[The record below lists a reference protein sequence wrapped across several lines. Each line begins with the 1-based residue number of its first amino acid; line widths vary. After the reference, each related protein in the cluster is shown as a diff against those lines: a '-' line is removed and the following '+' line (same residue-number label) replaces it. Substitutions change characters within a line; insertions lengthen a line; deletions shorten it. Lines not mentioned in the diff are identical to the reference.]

1 MYSPSM
7 GKESFKIS
15 TALLSKL
22 RKIAERDGL
31 ILSRLVERLIES
43 GIKAENLK

>member
-1 MYSPSM
+1 M
-7 GKESFKIS
+7 EQQTIKIS
-15 TALLSKL
+15 GALLSRL

-31 ILSRLVERLIES
+31 ILKRLLERLIES

>member
-1 MYSPSM
+1 MPNM
-7 GKESFKIS
+7 EQQTIKIS
-15 TALLSKL
+15 GILLSRL

-31 ILSRLVERLIES
+31 ILKRLLERLIES